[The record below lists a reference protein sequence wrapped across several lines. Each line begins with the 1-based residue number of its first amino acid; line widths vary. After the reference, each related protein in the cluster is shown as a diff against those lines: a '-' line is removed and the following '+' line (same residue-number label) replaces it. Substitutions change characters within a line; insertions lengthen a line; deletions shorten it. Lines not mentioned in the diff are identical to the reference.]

1 MNTDDKK
8 PSNVQMTLENLS
20 DAATNIREVDFKK
33 HPNDIVQTIG
43 EETEAILITY
53 EKDKGELKLYH
64 NGNEIDKA
72 VFAKKLKAETGFY
85 AMFDYLQEKFK
96 SWTNAWM

>member
-53 EKDKGELKLYH
+53 EKDKGELKLCLITY
-64 NGNEIDKA
+64 
-72 VFAKKLKAETGFY
+72 KKNLSHGLTHGCKIKI
-85 AMFDYLQEKFK
+85 KF
-96 SWTNAWM
+96 TFI